1 MAADLLHHHRHSS
14 IHSAI
19 RPLSSVPFAPDP
31 TRSFVVSYLRVI
43 GHGLS
48 LAALSRSDDEFIGGS
63 RAEWPCI
70 WSTEWSACFVRKAN
84 AENEVFIGA
93 CHDARAREHEPSP
106 LVNVSAP
113 IVTSS
118 SSNRLSVSLRQT
130 LEVRERYIYYAGRT
144 ASKLL
149 EVPSFRPRDE
159 VVVLAT

>member
-1 MAADLLHHHRHSS
+1 MATDLLHHHRHSS
-14 IHSAI
+14 IHPAI
-19 RPLSSVPFAPDP
+19 HPPSSVPFAPDSS
-31 TRSFVVSYLRVI
+31 RSFVVSYLRVI

-63 RAEWPCI
+63 RAEWSCI

-84 AENEVFIGA
+84 AENEAFIGA
-93 CHDARAREHEPSP
+93 CHDEREHEPSP
-106 LVNVSAP
+106 LANVSAP

-118 SSNRLSVSLRQT
+118 SSNRLSASLRQT

-149 EVPSFRPRDE
+149 EVPSFRLRDE
-159 VVVLAT
+159 VVVLVT